1 VAKIGSGSPFRLVRI
16 VNFEGPVA
24 FIDELLCIDGGSI
37 FLCNVRVNAVNEY
50 GERVMKNADS

>member
-1 VAKIGSGSPFRLVRI
+1 M
-16 VNFEGPVA
+16 NFEGPVT

-50 GERVMKNADS
+50 GEGVMNKTDS